1 MKFGI
6 RSGRLRHV
14 VDVYRDD
21 NSTNEYG
28 EPIGSVLLFPR
39 RCEVQEKSGDQLE
52 NYGTVLTSRIIT
64 VLMWF
69 DAAITNDCVLEWRGV
84 RFNVKHIRPDTMGR
98 EMIVTAEVETK

>member
-6 RSGRLRHV
+6 RSGRLRHS

-21 NSTNEYG
+21 NTTNEYG

-64 VLMWF
+64 VLMWY
-69 DAAITNDCVLEWRGV
+69 DASITNDCVLVWKGV
-84 RFNVKHIRPDTMGR
+84 RFEIKHIRTDTMDR